1 MDTAAVDG
9 GAPATAVAAHV
20 EERHGAAAVGSLPP
34 LQLAHRPLTRVCLPL
49 PRLQTFIKLVNYQ
62 HIMPTRY
69 TLEVELKGVV
79 TPDCVDNSTKK
90 VEANKEVKAL
100 LEDKFKSGKN
110 RWFFTKLRF

>member
-1 MDTAAVDG
+1 MCSRFTNPSLSS
-9 GAPATAVAAHV
+9 APGCP
-20 EERHGAAAVGSLPP
+20 R
-34 LQLAHRPLTRVCLPL
+34 
-49 PRLQTFIKLVNYQ
+49 RLQTFIKLVNYQ

-79 TPDCVDNSTKK
+79 SPDCVDNSTKK